1 MIVQQVVD
9 PAKVHEIWSDIYKQ
23 LGELA
28 SQTGCEAGARRA
40 FHDGRFATLKEL
52 GLLGQDNAPRVR
64 STLTTMTEPE
74 STEATEASADE
85 AEATSDDDATEAD
98 EVNAE

>member
-9 PAKVHEIWSDIYKQ
+9 PAKVHEIWSDVYKQ

-28 SQTGCEAGARRA
+28 PQTGCEAGAHRA

-52 GLLGQDNAPRVR
+52 GLLGQNNAPRTSVLVAR
-64 STLTTMTEPE
+64 TQVI
-74 STEATEASADE
+74 EATEASADE
-85 AEATSDDDATEAD
+85 AEATSDDDATETD
-98 EVNAE
+98 EVNGELS